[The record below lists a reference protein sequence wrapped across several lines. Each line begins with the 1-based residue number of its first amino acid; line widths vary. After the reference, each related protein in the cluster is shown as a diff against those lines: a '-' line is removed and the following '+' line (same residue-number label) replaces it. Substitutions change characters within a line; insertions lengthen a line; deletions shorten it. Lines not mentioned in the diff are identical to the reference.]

1 MNLTRGRPPAGG
13 IQSKTIPQNLL
24 SKQTQTQRLHN
35 QAYGDQRGRRAGRAG
50 HGGGNG
56 RLGTAPW
63 ESSQGAVLLSSTGT
77 SAQDSAGPRRGQN
90 LKKNTPHTPET
101 NTTL

>member
-1 MNLTRGRPPAGG
+1 MVT
-13 IQSKTIPQNLL
+13 K
-24 SKQTQTQRLHN
+24 
-35 QAYGDQRGRRAGRAG
+35 GDAGRAG
-50 HGGGNG
+50 LGTEAGGNG

-63 ESSQGAVLLSSTGT
+63 ESSQGAVLPSSTGT
-77 SAQDSAGPRRGQN
+77 SAQDSAGPRWEQN